1 MQSAELSPKVLRQL
15 AAAEGYLD
23 LGMPQH
29 ALDELAAVTDPG
41 KLEAPLH
48 YLRGEALKAQERYGE
63 AIAPL
68 QKAAQL
74 IPAPHNKVAWLSLSE
89 CFRHRGQIDLA
100 DLAETFA
107 NSQQS
112 VNITP
117 VLNIT
122 INITADEADELD
134 LDDVDEEPE
143 LPEFD
148 VSDED

>member
-1 MQSAELSPKVLRQL
+1 MQSTELSPKVLRQL

-63 AIAPL
+63 AIEPL

-89 CFRHRGQIDLA
+89 CFRLRGQSELA

-122 INITADEADELD
+122 INISAEEAEDAEAG
-134 LDDVDEEPE
+134 DDYEEPE
-143 LPEFD
+143 FPEFD
-148 VSDED
+148 VTDEE